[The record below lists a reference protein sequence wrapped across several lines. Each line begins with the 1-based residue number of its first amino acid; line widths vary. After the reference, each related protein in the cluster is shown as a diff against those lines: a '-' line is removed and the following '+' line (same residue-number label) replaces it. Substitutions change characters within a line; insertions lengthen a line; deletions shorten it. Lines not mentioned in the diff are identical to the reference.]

1 MSNKTY
7 NILKWI
13 AQILIPAI
21 ATLYFGLSKLW
32 GFPCGEEVVGTL
44 SLIDVFLGSLLGISA
59 IQYNRGDTINGK
71 K

>member
-1 MSNKTY
+1 MNNKTY
-7 NILKWI
+7 DILKWI

-32 GFPCGEEVVGTL
+32 GFPYGEEVVGTL
-44 SLIDVFLGSLLGISA
+44 SLIDVFLGSLLGIST
-59 IQYNRGDTINGK
+59 IQYNRGDPINGK